1 MKIPNNVIFFMLLL
15 KNRYIVCD
23 GKRRKNWARH
33 DFFKCDDGLIYGS
46 IESRRKQHEGI
57 ELHLRKVHTFAQI
70 NTDSCVKSL
79 SVNSTLIEIIIQ
91 YSNNTLQ
98 ST

>member
-1 MKIPNNVIFFMLLL
+1 MNSCTYS
-15 KNRYIVCD
+15 YISHTRTHK
-23 GKRRKNWARH
+23 GISSAPRH